1 MAYGSGGV
9 SGVRRSEGVA
19 DSIPSTGGTRTV
31 PASARRP
38 ADRGPRHSSRAITLL
53 ALVLLF
59 GVAEAATRAH
69 QRIKMGALATYK
81 PRHVLDFYRFYR
93 VNPEYRS
100 RTVRVDSAGF
110 RNDEEVTEEK
120 PANLLRVVTMG
131 GSTVWGEDGAYPP
144 FTPIDN
150 SQTIAAHLE
159 RFLGAEATRRQ
170 APFRVEVLNAGVVG
184 YCLYQ
189 NLDYFNHRVAAFH
202 PDLVIAIDGHN
213 DLDGLKLGVPPYHHR
228 NEAPLERGLNQPG
241 LFDLFAFG
249 IKYAEQRSLFVRKTH
264 SRLQKAVNEWALQK
278 ERDHLGEKRPSE
290 ADVERWLGAYVDT
303 VRRLDASGRI
313 AGARVLFA
321 VQPELAGE
329 RDKPLTEVEV
339 KMREHWGGHW
349 LHTEIRDRLVARMH
363 AAAEQHGVW
372 FEDVS
377 DVFRGTAEQTYVD
390 YTHLNDLGASLLAN
404 RLARVVSSY
413 VFDSGAFG
421 QQPRSVTR
429 GEAARPASTPPR
441 GSGARLKQA
450 S

>member
-1 MAYGSGGV
+1 MIDGSGGV
-9 SGVRRSEGVA
+9 SGVSGSGAVA
-19 DSIPSTGGTRTV
+19 DPMPSNGGTRTV
-31 PASARRP
+31 PASERRP
-38 ADRGPRHSSRAITLL
+38 GHRGARHSSRAITLL

-59 GVAEAATRAH
+59 GLAEVATRVH
-69 QRIKMGALATYK
+69 QRIQMGALATYK

-120 PANLLRVVTMG
+120 PANVLRVVTMG
-131 GSTVWGEDGAYPP
+131 GSAVWGEDGAYPP

-150 SQTIAAHLE
+150 NQTIAAHLE
-159 RFLGAEATRRQ
+159 RVLGAEATRRQ
-170 APFRVEVLNAGVVG
+170 APFRVQVLNAGVVG

-189 NLDYFNHRVAAFH
+189 NLDYFNHRLAAFH
-202 PDLVIAIDGHN
+202 ADLVIAIDGHN
-213 DLDGLKLGVPPYHHR
+213 DLDALNLGVPPYHHR
-228 NEAPLERGLNQPG
+228 NEAPLERALNRPS

-249 IKYAEQRSLFVRKTH
+249 IKYAEQRSVLVRKTRL
-264 SRLQKAVNEWALQK
+264 RLQKTVNEWAVQK
-278 ERDHLGEKRPSE
+278 ERDDLGKRRPSDAEVEKWLGE
-290 ADVERWLGAYVDT
+290 YVDT

-339 KMREHWGGHW
+339 KMREHWGGQW
-349 LHTEIRDRLVARMH
+349 LHTEVRDRLISRMH
-363 AAAEQHGVW
+363 AAAEQHGIW

-390 YTHLNDLGASLLAN
+390 YTHLNDRGASLLAN
-404 RLARVVSSY
+404 RLAGVVSGY
-413 VFDSGAFG
+413 VFDSRAFG
-421 QQPRSVTR
+421 QPARPMTR
-429 GEAARPASTPPR
+429 GEAARPASMPSR
-441 GSGARLKQA
+441 RSQARVKQV